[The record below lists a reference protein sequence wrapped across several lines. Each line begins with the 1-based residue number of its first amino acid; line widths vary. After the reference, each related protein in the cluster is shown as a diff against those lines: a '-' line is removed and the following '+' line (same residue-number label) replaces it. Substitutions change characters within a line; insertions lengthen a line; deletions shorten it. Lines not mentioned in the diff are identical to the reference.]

1 MIIPKHNRAPQPQA
15 DRTRAP
21 PPPYTIASYRRHGSA
36 SGNASDITLHQSTT
50 PLTSIIT
57 KPNSG
62 TSFSSI
68 SGKRGSWPVCLNC
81 TTHRT
86 PQPITRGPLQT
97 VFITVQHKLAC
108 NAVAFIFGTRGNGK
122 SDEFPVAPKRLL
134 APQWSPHHYN
144 ELFANGAHTTFGV
157 GNQSKSTSFDTFADW
172 MNELNPDLK
181 LTGRGLSLRLT
192 SYKRAYTKAK
202 DYEHLTHEG
211 GNEGHGKEILEQI
224 CPCFE
229 RLDRIFNNQADMT
242 PIMPGDQALRP
253 NPIIT
258 GTNGLAG
265 HTVLTLAMV
274 FFGLA
279 FIIIWS
285 PHISL
290 SL

>member
-1 MIIPKHNRAPQPQA
+1 MP
-15 DRTRAP
+15 
-21 PPPYTIASYRRHGSA
+21 
-36 SGNASDITLHQSTT
+36 LHSSLGQEGTAN
-50 PLTSIIT
+50 P
-57 KPNSG
+57 
-62 TSFSSI
+62 TSFRRSQATPST
-68 SGKRGSWPVCLNC
+68 PV
-81 TTHRT
+81 
-86 PQPITRGPLQT
+86 G
-97 VFITVQHKLAC
+97 LARSQRFRSADFENIC
-108 NAVAFIFGTRGNGK
+108 NYL
-122 SDEFPVAPKRLL
+122 E
-134 APQWSPHHYN
+134 SPHHYN